1 MSITTAKSNNMKSY
15 LKVLVMFLITIIIA
29 LLPPFGAITPLGM
42 KVLGVFVGVL
52 YGWCVLDTLWVSIYA
67 MVILGV
73 LFNNVLG
80 TFGSGFSNQ
89 ITLMCLITAILGGA
103 LDSLKI
109 TDLLC
114 NWCLTRDFL
123 KGRPWALVSMIL
135 VAGALIGALASSIAG
150 TFLLWVIILR
160 LADICNY
167 EKGCKEMA
175 FLLGMVVIVPA
186 VASNCIPFQPGAI
199 FFCSFLTQ
207 GTGLTVGYGSF
218 LIYQLTIS
226 ALVFIAVVLL
236 GKFVWKLDF
245 SRFNISEEMREELL
259 NQKVTYEQKV
269 GLISVLAFFILL
281 LAPGILPKTI
291 PGMALLSKLGIV
303 GVGGILLVILT
314 IMRNSEG
321 KSLIN
326 LNTCHHAV
334 PWNVVWLMAAI
345 APLSDALKSAD
356 TGIMATITQMT
367 MPIFQNISMTALYIG
382 SAVILC
388 LLTQVS
394 VNMVLGAVFIPFLTS
409 ICAQLGGNPYI
420 LFMMLYVGINMAF
433 LTPAAS
439 AYGALMHGHDWVK
452 GKNGYI
458 IGAVNMI
465 VTLIILSVVGIPLG
479 NLLF

>member
-80 TFGSGFSNQ
+80 TFGSGLSNQ

-314 IMRNSEG
+314 VMRNSEG

-356 TGIMATITQMT
+356 TGYYGNHYANDDAYF
-367 MPIFQNISMTALYIG
+367 PKHKHDCALYRVCRYFVLINSG
-382 SAVILC
+382 KCKYGFGCGIYSVFDLNLRSARRKSVYLIHDALC
-388 LLTQVS
+388 RHKYGIFNS
-394 VNMVLGAVFIPFLTS
+394 GGLGLW
-409 ICAQLGGNPYI
+409 
-420 LFMMLYVGINMAF
+420 GIDAR
-433 LTPAAS
+433 T
-439 AYGALMHGHDWVK
+439 
-452 GKNGYI
+452 
-458 IGAVNMI
+458 
-465 VTLIILSVVGIPLG
+465 
-479 NLLF
+479 